1 MMNVAARPSPW
12 YRYPISFARL
22 LLQVSL
28 SLEHG
33 HLAMELIKLC
43 RFLRGFIA
51 GLSFQGLDFVIPE
64 ARKYGIRLILTLR
77 NNHHDFG
84 GRRS

>member
-1 MMNVAARPSPW
+1 MLLRGKVNGTE
-12 YRYPISFARL
+12 YPISFARL

-43 RFLRGFIA
+43 RFLRGFLA
-51 GLSFQGLDFVIPE
+51 GLSFQV
-64 ARKYGIRLILTLR
+64 
-77 NNHHDFG
+77 
-84 GRRS
+84 